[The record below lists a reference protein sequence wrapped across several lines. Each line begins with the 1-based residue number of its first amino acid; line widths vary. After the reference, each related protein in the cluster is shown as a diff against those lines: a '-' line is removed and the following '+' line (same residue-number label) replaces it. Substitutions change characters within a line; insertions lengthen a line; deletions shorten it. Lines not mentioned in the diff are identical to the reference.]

1 MIKLKIFGLFVWSK
15 SKIKKRDGSIWS
27 VWWIK
32 RSNNV
37 TSTGPHWPPPIH
49 FAWIVH
55 ASTCARRHW
64 LTPKFFMFGRSHKR
78 SLACSPRL
86 KNCQIILLAASLVN
100 WFLLMFEWVCGS
112 CLDERLSYD
121 IGIKIGKGQRYGEGC
136 IARWPALNLVEC
148 DRISMIVDRRC

>member
-1 MIKLKIFGLFVWSK
+1 MIKYLVCLFGQNQRLKREMEAYDLY
-15 SKIKKRDGSIWS
+15 DE
-27 VWWIK
+27 
-32 RSNNV
+32 SNAR
-37 TSTGPHWPPPIH
+37 TTWPPLAPTGPH
-49 FAWIVH
+49 VYTLLELH